1 MTEGDATFPVE
12 EIQKLATD
20 IIGSVLGSSVY
31 NQSEVSKWSSSIVS
45 TTINKLTSRY
55 KGYKFIVTCVL
66 MQKTGAGLNTA
77 ASCYW
82 DSSTDGSCLTRWE
95 NKTITAIVQVFGVA
109 I

>member
-1 MTEGDATFPVE
+1 MTDCDATFPVE
-12 EIQKLATD
+12 EIQTIATD
-20 IIGSVLGSSVY
+20 IIGSELGSCVY
-31 NQSEVSKWSSSIVS
+31 NPSEVGKWSSSIVKD
-45 TTINKLTSRY
+45 TIDRLTSRY

-82 DSSTDGSCLTRWE
+82 DLTTDGSCLTRWE